1 MTALVQPMSPP
12 RWTSSALHLASIA
25 LVGAVWISSAI
36 FGFYIL
42 AFYGG
47 AIPANT
53 LEDWNETLPRLYE
66 ANTPVASVGIGLH
79 FFAGAVLLL
88 FGPIQLIGAIRAKA
102 PAIHRWIGR
111 IYALA
116 ALAAGVGGLTFIA
129 AKGTVGGFAMDV
141 AFASYGALMVLAS
154 AQTVRHAMARRIEI
168 HREWAI
174 RLFALAIGSWL
185 YRIGY
190 GLFFAFGGRDNPGH
204 VQADFSGWF
213 DHVMNWAFFVPPL
226 IIAEMYLRARRTRAT
241 TAGRL
246 GATTALALCAAFIA
260 YATFFFT
267 LFGWGPAIA
276 MRFGGGA

>member
-1 MTALVQPMSPP
+1 VQPMSPP
-12 RWTSSALHLASIA
+12 RWTGSALRLASIA

-79 FFAGAVLLL
+79 FLAGAVLLL

-129 AKGTVGGFAMDV
+129 AKGTVGGLAMDV

-154 AQTVRHAMARRIEI
+154 VQTVRHAMARRIEI

-190 GLFFAFGGRDNPGH
+190 GLFFAFGGRDNPCH

-226 IIAEMYLRARRTRAT
+226 IIAEMYLRARRARAT

-246 GATTALALCAAFIA
+246 GAMTALALGAAFIA

-276 MRFGGGA
+276 MRFGGSA

>member
-1 MTALVQPMSPP
+1 L
-12 RWTSSALHLASIA
+12 RLASIA
-25 LVGAVWISSAI
+25 LVGAVWTSSAI

-66 ANTPVASVGIGLH
+66 AHTPVASAGIGMH

-102 PAIHRWIGR
+102 PAVHRWIGR

-116 ALAAGVGGLTFIA
+116 AFAAGVGGLTFIA
-129 AKGTVGGFAMDV
+129 AKGTVGGLAMDV
-141 AFASYGALMVLAS
+141 AFASYGALMVLA
-154 AQTVRHAMARRIEI
+154 AVQTVRHAMVRRIEI

-213 DHVMNWAFFVPPL
+213 DHVMNWTFFVPPL

-246 GATTALALCAAFIA
+246 HRLRDILLHPLRLGPRHRHALRRRRLIAGA
-260 YATFFFT
+260 Y
-267 LFGWGPAIA
+267 
-276 MRFGGGA
+276 RV